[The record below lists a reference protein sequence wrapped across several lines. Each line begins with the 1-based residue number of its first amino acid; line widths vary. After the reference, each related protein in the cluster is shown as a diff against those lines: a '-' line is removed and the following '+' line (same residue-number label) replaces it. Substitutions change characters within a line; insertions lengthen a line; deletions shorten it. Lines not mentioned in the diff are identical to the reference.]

1 MSSRLRYKMQG
12 RKTATLNLRIAPEL
26 KAAAEKAAAD
36 DNRSLT
42 SLFETLLLSH
52 LRDHGYSLEG
62 AGSNTRG
69 AAKKPRSTGK
79 SAARAR

>member
-1 MSSRLRYKMQG
+1 MQA

-52 LRDHGYSLEG
+52 LREHGYLLKG
-62 AGSNTRG
+62 AGGSSPGG
-69 AAKKPRSTGK
+69 ARKPRSTGK
-79 SAARAR
+79 RAGRAR

>member
-1 MSSRLRYKMQG
+1 MQG

-52 LRDHGYSLEG
+52 LREHGYLPNGTGNSGPGG
-62 AGSNTRG
+62 AR
-69 AAKKPRSTGK
+69 KPRSTGK
-79 SAARAR
+79 SASKRQ